1 MDLCFQAV
9 GLQSHSVRVV
19 HQFGSSKWE
28 YDHLFS
34 LDQI

>member
-1 MDLCFQAV
+1 MDLCSQAV

-19 HQFGSSKWE
+19 HQFGSSKQG

-34 LDQI
+34 LDRI